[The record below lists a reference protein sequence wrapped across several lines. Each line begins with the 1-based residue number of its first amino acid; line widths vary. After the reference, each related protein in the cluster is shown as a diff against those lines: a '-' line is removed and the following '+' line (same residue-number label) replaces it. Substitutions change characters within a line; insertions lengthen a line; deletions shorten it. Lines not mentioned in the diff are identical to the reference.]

1 MTAAL
6 PALGVLTGSA
16 IVAYALQT
24 AIRTFLLPQPGL
36 SLLSRMVFR
45 AVRPFFDA
53 IDRMPIPE
61 PRRRAWMNIYAPMCL
76 LLIVFAAMVILSLGY
91 TLILYGLGLP
101 TLQAAFLASISS
113 VSTLGFVTLPAGL
126 AIPVVATL
134 ETMTGIL
141 LVALL
146 IGYLPTIF
154 AAVQQREQTV
164 AALAAHVGPPLSGE
178 AILIRY
184 AGSPGLA
191 HLDELWTDWRRWFA
205 ALGES
210 HNSLAGI
217 IFVRAPQPGRSW
229 VTAAGAVLDAAALA
243 VSTLDPPG
251 DAGAEHC
258 LEVGSQALQQISDSA
273 RLVAADAPQK
283 PGAALSVTPS
293 DFAAAYARLAA
304 GKLPVVADRATAWT
318 EFAHWR
324 DRYDASLVTL
334 AHLTRSPVPVWPD
347 DCSDAAASAK

>member
-1 MTAAL
+1 MAAL
-6 PALGVLTGSA
+6 PALCVLTGSA

-45 AVRPFFDA
+45 SLHPLFTAIARLPFSA
-53 IDRMPIPE
+53 K
-61 PRRRAWMNIYAPMCL
+61 RRQTWMNIYAPLCL
-76 LLIVFAAMVILSLGY
+76 LLIVFTAMVIISLGY

-113 VSTLGFVTLPAGL
+113 VSTLGFAPLPGSL

-154 AAVQQREQTV
+154 AAVQQREQSI
-164 AALAAHVGPPLSGE
+164 AALAAHVGTPLSGA

-205 ALGES
+205 ALEAS
-210 HNSLAGI
+210 HNTLAGI
-217 IFVRAPQPGRSW
+217 IFVQAPQPERSW
-229 VTAAGAVLDAAALA
+229 VTAAGAVLDAATLA

-251 DAGAEHC
+251 AAGAEQC
-258 LEVGSQALQQISDSA
+258 LETGSQALQQIVDGASWFPVDRPREYA
-273 RLVAADAPQK
+273 LAPTVPRAAFEAT
-283 PGAALSVTPS
+283 A
-293 DFAAAYARLAA
+293 ARLAA
-304 GKLPVVADRATAWT
+304 SGLPVTPDRDTAWSV
-318 EFAHWR
+318 FGRWR
-324 DRYDASLVTL
+324 EQYAEPLHTLGRITDA
-334 AHLTRSPVPVWPD
+334 PVAAWSSDGPD
-347 DCSDAAASAK
+347 ARPP

>member
-1 MTAAL
+1 
-6 PALGVLTGSA
+6 
-16 IVAYALQT
+16 
-24 AIRTFLLPQPGL
+24 
-36 SLLSRMVFR
+36 
-45 AVRPFFDA
+45 
-53 IDRMPIPE
+53 
-61 PRRRAWMNIYAPMCL
+61 MNIYAPMCL

-243 VSTLDPPG
+243 VSTLDPPH

-258 LEVGSQALQQISDSA
+258 LEVGSQALQQVLDGA
-273 RLVAADAPQK
+273 RPLLGPRSHEHAGCLP
-283 PGAALSVTPS
+283 VTPS
-293 DFAAAYARLAA
+293 AFKAVAAGCAAA
-304 GKLPVVADRATAWT
+304 GLPLVSNRTVAWQ
-318 EFAHWR
+318 EFTHW
-324 DRYDASLVTL
+324 
-334 AHLTRSPVPVWPD
+334 
-347 DCSDAAASAK
+347 

>member
-1 MTAAL
+1 
-6 PALGVLTGSA
+6 
-16 IVAYALQT
+16 
-24 AIRTFLLPQPGL
+24 
-36 SLLSRMVFR
+36 
-45 AVRPFFDA
+45 
-53 IDRMPIPE
+53 
-61 PRRRAWMNIYAPMCL
+61 
-76 LLIVFAAMVILSLGY
+76 
-91 TLILYGLGLP
+91 
-101 TLQAAFLASISS
+101 
-113 VSTLGFVTLPAGL
+113 
-126 AIPVVATL
+126 
-134 ETMTGIL
+134 MTGIL

-258 LEVGSQALQQISDSA
+258 LEVGSQALQQVLDGA
-273 RLVAADAPQK
+273 RPLLGPRSHEHAGCLP
-283 PGAALSVTPS
+283 VTPS
-293 DFAAAYARLAA
+293 AFKAVAAGCAAA
-304 GKLPVVADRATAWT
+304 GLPLVSNRTVAWQ
-318 EFAHWR
+318 EFTHW
-324 DRYDASLVTL
+324 
-334 AHLTRSPVPVWPD
+334 
-347 DCSDAAASAK
+347 